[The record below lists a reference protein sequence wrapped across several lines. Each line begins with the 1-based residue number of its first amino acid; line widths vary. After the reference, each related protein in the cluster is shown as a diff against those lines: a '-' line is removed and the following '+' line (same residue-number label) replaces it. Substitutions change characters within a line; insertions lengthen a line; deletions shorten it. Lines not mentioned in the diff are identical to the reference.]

1 MRRRWIRRRWMDF
14 RFGHSIYLIFALSF
28 ANFVLIFYRFLI
40 ERIEFLNE
48 IFSSLWFFA
57 LIFILLYIPISI
69 LIGIWHRK
77 TQVSVETE
85 LSMRHNLFLA
95 KNFRILMDMIDG
107 KATKEEVQNFRNLLI
122 KIESGKGSSKD

>member
-107 KATKEEVQNFRNLLI
+107 KASKEEVQNFRNLLI

>member
-28 ANFVLIFYRFLI
+28 ANFVLIFHRLLI
-40 ERIEFLNE
+40 ERVEFLNE
-48 IFSSLWFFA
+48 IFSSLWLFA

-69 LIGIWHRK
+69 VIGIWHRK

-85 LSMRHNLFLA
+85 LAMRHNLFLA